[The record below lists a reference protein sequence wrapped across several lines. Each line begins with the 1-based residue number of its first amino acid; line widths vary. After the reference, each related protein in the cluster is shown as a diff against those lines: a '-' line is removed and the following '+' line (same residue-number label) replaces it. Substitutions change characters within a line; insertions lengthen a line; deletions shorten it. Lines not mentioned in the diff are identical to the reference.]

1 MHTWKK
7 RLNNYGLSD
16 SVILL
21 LLVIT
26 VVSVISEIISIGI
39 FLPLFELINQNGV
52 ESLSNSDS
60 DLVKRIYS
68 FTSLIGLDL
77 TIEILLFSSFI
88 LFLSSKVLTY
98 INVYI
103 QQYYRGIIIKSMKDR
118 LLSNYLRAAS
128 SYHDTVGIGDFT
140 NSSSVELPLAVSG
153 IMLPIKLVITVV
165 SGLGSIAL
173 LLFISPQLTFIS
185 VFVIGIGILLPARWV
200 KVTTKVGRKNRHY
213 NSVVTDFL
221 LNRLQSPRLV
231 RLSNAIKMEE
241 DDYFTLTEKQRKLS
255 LIIYLLKARINL
267 VLEPTIIGISLLMFY
282 VALVSLKMPVSLILL
297 YMAVMMRIVPIV
309 TNILKQKQSI
319 NTATGP
325 IQAIDKLLSSMNE
338 NIDNYQEG
346 DLNKDLINEINT
358 VEVLR
363 LDNISFFY
371 KGCLKHTLSDI
382 TCVFKKSTLTAIV
395 GPSGSGKTTLIDI
408 VSGYRYST
416 AGDLFINE
424 INTNKYDYELLM
436 RLVSYVPQVPQIF
449 NGITIY
455 EHIVYGKEGTT
466 KDEVINASKLSG
478 AYDFIK
484 KLPQG
489 FDTVL
494 GGVSS
499 GISGGQKQ
507 RLDLSRALL
516 RNASILIMDEPT
528 GSLDPISE
536 NKFMLNI
543 NKIRK
548 ETNKIIIIIAHR
560 LHTIIDA
567 DQIIV
572 LENGKISNI
581 GTHSELLLNNSWYKE
596 SIGKL

>member
-118 LLSNYLRAAS
+118 LLSNYLRASS

-282 VALVSLKMPVSLILL
+282 VALVSLKMPVSSILL

-499 GISGGQKQ
+499 GISCGQKQ

-528 GSLDPISE
+528 GNLDLISE
-536 NKFMLNI
+536 KNLMLNI
-543 NKIRK
+543 KNIRK
-548 ETNKIIIIIAHR
+548 VTGKIIIIIAHR
-560 LHTIIDA
+560 VYTIIDA

-572 LENGKISNI
+572 LENGEISGV
-581 GTHSELLLNNSWYKE
+581 GTHSELLISNSWYKQA
-596 SIGKL
+596 IAQL

>member
-1 MHTWKK
+1 
-7 RLNNYGLSD
+7 
-16 SVILL
+16 
-21 LLVIT
+21 
-26 VVSVISEIISIGI
+26 
-39 FLPLFELINQNGV
+39 
-52 ESLSNSDS
+52 
-60 DLVKRIYS
+60 
-68 FTSLIGLDL
+68 
-77 TIEILLFSSFI
+77 
-88 LFLSSKVLTY
+88 
-98 INVYI
+98 
-103 QQYYRGIIIKSMKDR
+103 
-118 LLSNYLRAAS
+118 
-128 SYHDTVGIGDFT
+128 
-140 NSSSVELPLAVSG
+140 
-153 IMLPIKLVITVV
+153 
-165 SGLGSIAL
+165 
-173 LLFISPQLTFIS
+173 
-185 VFVIGIGILLPARWV
+185 
-200 KVTTKVGRKNRHY
+200 
-213 NSVVTDFL
+213 
-221 LNRLQSPRLV
+221 
-231 RLSNAIKMEE
+231 
-241 DDYFTLTEKQRKLS
+241 
-255 LIIYLLKARINL
+255 
-267 VLEPTIIGISLLMFY
+267 
-282 VALVSLKMPVSLILL
+282 
-297 YMAVMMRIVPIV
+297 MMRIVPIV
-309 TNILKQKQSI
+309 TNILTQKQSI

-489 FDTVL
+489 FDTVS